1 MNIRG
6 VEATFTLVRI
16 DNDIS
21 ISGRSKGKINV
32 QLILERLKGG
42 GHFDMAGA
50 QMKNA
55 SMSQAYELLKD
66 AIDDYYEYDYKKPHA

>member
-1 MNIRG
+1 
-6 VEATFTLVRI
+6 
-16 DNDIS
+16 
-21 ISGRSKGKINV
+21 
-32 QLILERLKGG
+32 
-42 GHFDMAGA
+42 MAGA